1 MPYAPCSKS
10 KVKKKIIRRPK
21 KVNNVIFLCL
31 SDYTEFVFLGLFI
44 TEMVVRMYALGPRIY
59 FESSFNR
66 FDCIVILASVFEVC
80 WTNMVALAG
89 SFGLSVLRALRLLR
103 IFKVTKYW
111 SSLRNLVISLLSSMR
126 SIISLLFLLFLFIL
140 IFALLGMQLFGG
152 AFNFSD
158 GTPPSNFNSFAIALL
173 TVFQVLTGEDWNE
186 VMYQGIE
193 SQGGHR
199 SGMIYS
205 LYFIIL
211 TLFGNYTLLNVFLA
225 IAVDNLAN
233 AQELTGFKIVLFI
246 SFWLV

>member
-1 MPYAPCSKS
+1 
-10 KVKKKIIRRPK
+10 
-21 KVNNVIFLCL
+21 
-31 SDYTEFVFLGLFI
+31 
-44 TEMVVRMYALGPRIY
+44 MYALGPRIY

-152 AFNFSD
+152 AFNFPD
-158 GTPPSNFNSFAIALL
+158 GTPPSNFNSFPIALL

-186 VMYQGIE
+186 VSENTMKKKEILNFKHACWLILIG
-193 SQGGHR
+193 
-199 SGMIYS
+199 
-205 LYFIIL
+205 FIISCRRW
-211 TLFGNYTLLNVFLA
+211 
-225 IAVDNLAN
+225 
-233 AQELTGFKIVLFI
+233 ETGKIVTRKKFPGGNI
-246 SFWLV
+246 